1 MVKPTVDYSVYL
13 VTDSGLNHPSR
24 TLVQSVEDSILGGVT
39 LVQLREKDID
49 TPAFI
54 DLARKVHAVTKK
66 YNVPLLIN
74 DNLEVALAIDAEGAH
89 VGQDD
94 ITCVEARRMLGPN
107 KILGIS
113 TGTPEEAQK
122 ALADGAD
129 YIGIGTCFMTQTK
142 SPKRTLGP
150 LGVRAILEVIPVE
163 SVLKTVVIGGIK
175 HDNTRRVVTHSA
187 GAHGRILDGI
197 AVVTGIVGAQD
208 AKVASEQLLS
218 EFKIGHALATAKHQN
233 NIRGAVQDGRAIVED
248 VIKSFPQLLTTLR
261 EKSPL
266 THHISNFVVMNDT
279 ANATLALG
287 GSPIMAPS
295 AAEAEDLSKVVSSV
309 VLNIGT
315 LTDSFVD
322 CMYEA
327 GKHANAQNKPIV
339 FDPVGAG
346 ATKLREDTTRKI
358 LNAMHVDIIK
368 GNAGEIST
376 IAKIIGSG
384 NDKAETIAMR
394 GVDSLGSGFSNP
406 AAVVQAVARRE
417 GCVVAMTGVIDYV
430 SDGFR
435 TVAIENGHAYQGRI
449 TGSGCMIASSIA
461 SFAAISP
468 NDHFAAAVAGIL
480 ALNLAGE
487 HAGTRADVH
496 GPGTFRAAFID
507 EMANLTPQ
515 QMLNEARIKAV
526 IV

>member
-1 MVKPTVDYSVYL
+1 MSKPVVDYSLYL

-24 TLVQSVEDSILGGVT
+24 TLLQSVEDSILGGVT
-39 LVQLREKDID
+39 LVQLREKDLPTD
-49 TPAFI
+49 AFI
-54 DLARKVHAVTKK
+54 DLARKVHAITKK

-74 DNLEVALAIDAEGAH
+74 DNIEVALAIDAEGAH

-94 ITCVEARRMLGPN
+94 ISCVKARQLLGPN

-113 TGTPEEAQK
+113 TGTPEEAKK

-150 LGVRAILEVIPVE
+150 IGVRTILEALPADHP
-163 SVLKTVVIGGIK
+163 LKTVVIGGIK
-175 HDNTRRVVTHSA
+175 DDNTRRVIIHSA
-187 GAHGRILDGI
+187 GANGRILDGI
-197 AVVTGIVGAQD
+197 AVVTGIVGAKD
-208 AKVASEQLLS
+208 AKVASEKLHS
-218 EFKIGHALATAKHQN
+218 EFKAGFDIATKK
-233 NIRGAVQDGRAIVED
+233 IKGDMTGRATVD
-248 VIKSFPQLLTTLR
+248 SVLKSLPQLLTTLR

-266 THHISNFVVMNDT
+266 THHVSNYVVMNDT

-295 AAEAEDLSKVVSSV
+295 AVEAEDLSNVVSSV

-315 LTDSFVD
+315 LTESFVD

-327 GKHANAQNKPIV
+327 GKHANRQSKPVV

-346 ATKLREDTTRKI
+346 ATTLRRETTRKI

-376 IAKIIGSG
+376 VASLIGCDTES
-384 NDKAETIAMR
+384 IAMR
-394 GVDSLGSGFSNP
+394 GVDSLGNGFVNP
-406 AAVVQAVARRE
+406 AAVVQAVATRE
-417 GCVVAMTGVIDYV
+417 NCVVAMTGTIDYV
-430 SDGFR
+430 SDGYR

-449 TGSGCMIASSIA
+449 TGSGCMVASSIA

-487 HAGTRADVH
+487 HAAARSDVH

-507 EMANLTPQ
+507 EIANLTPE
-515 QMLNEARIKAV
+515 QMLSEAKIKA
-526 IV
+526 I

>member
-1 MVKPTVDYSVYL
+1 MSKPVVDYSLYL

-39 LVQLREKDID
+39 LVQLREKELD
-49 TPAFI
+49 TEAFI
-54 DLARKVHAVTKK
+54 VLARKVQAVTKK

-74 DNLEVALAIDAEGAH
+74 DNIDVALAIDAEGAH

-94 ITCVEARRMLGPN
+94 ISCIEARRLLGPN

-113 TGTPEEAQK
+113 TGTPEEAKK
-122 ALADGAD
+122 ALIDGAD

-150 LGVRAILEVIPVE
+150 IGVRTILEAIPANAP
-163 SVLKTVVIGGIK
+163 LKTVVIGGIK
-175 HDNTRRVVTHSA
+175 HDNTRRVITHSA
-187 GAHGRILDGI
+187 GENGRILDGI
-197 AVVTGIVGAQD
+197 SVVTGIVGAAD
-208 AKVASEQLLS
+208 AKKASEQLLQEYRAGYNIAS
-218 EFKIGHALATAKHQN
+218 QRMQGKQVAPTA
-233 NIRGAVQDGRAIVED
+233 IED
-248 VIKSFPQLLTTLR
+248 VLKSFPQLLTTLR

-266 THHISNFVVMNDT
+266 THHISNYVVMNDT

-295 AAEAEDLSKVVSSV
+295 VVEAEDLSKVVSSV

-315 LTDSFVD
+315 LTESFVD
-322 CMYEA
+322 CMLEA
-327 GKHANAQNKPIV
+327 GTHANAQGKPVV

-346 ATKLREDTTRKI
+346 ATTLREATTRKI

-376 IAKIIGSG
+376 IARIVGCDTES
-384 NDKAETIAMR
+384 IAMR
-394 GVDSLGSGFSNP
+394 GVDSIGSGFANP
-406 AAVVQAVARRE
+406 AAVVQAIAKRE
-417 GCVVAMTGVIDYV
+417 NCVVAMTGKVDYV

-435 TVAIENGHAYQGRI
+435 TVAMENGHAYQGRI
-449 TGSGCMIASSIA
+449 TGSGCMTASSIA

-468 NDHFAAAVAGIL
+468 NDNFAAAVAGIL

-487 HAGTRADVH
+487 HAGSREDVR

-507 EMANLTPQ
+507 EMANLTPE
-515 QMLNEARIKAV
+515 QMLTEARIKPAT
-526 IV
+526 I

>member
-1 MVKPTVDYSVYL
+1 MPKPTVDYSLYL
-13 VTDSGLNHPSR
+13 VTDSGFNHPSR
-24 TLVQSVEDSILGGVT
+24 TLLQSVEDSIKGGVT
-39 LVQLREKDID
+39 LVQLREKELD
-49 TPAFI
+49 TKAFI
-54 DLARKVHAVTKK
+54 ELAKKVHEVTKK

-74 DNLEVALAIDAEGAH
+74 DNIEVALAIDAEGAH

-94 ITCVEARRMLGPN
+94 ISCIEARKLLGHD

-113 TGTPEEAQK
+113 TGTPEEAKK

-150 LGVRAILEVIPVE
+150 IGVRTILEAIPKDSE
-163 SVLKTVVIGGIK
+163 LKTVVIGGIK
-175 HDNTRRVVTHSA
+175 HDNTRRVIEHSA
-187 GAHGRILDGI
+187 GSHGRILDGI
-197 AVVTGIVGAQD
+197 AVVTGIVSAQD
-208 AKVASEQLLS
+208 AKLASEQLLK
-218 EFKIGHALATAKHQN
+218 EFRIGYENASKYIQGQYKAQKN
-233 NIRGAVQDGRAIVED
+233 VQDVL
-248 VIKSFPQLLTTLR
+248 KSFPQLLSTLR

-266 THHISNFVVMNDT
+266 THHISNYVVMNDT

-315 LTDSFVD
+315 LTESFVE
-322 CMYEA
+322 CMIEA
-327 GKHANAQNKPIV
+327 GKYANAQSKPIT

-346 ATKLREDTTRKI
+346 ATILRENTTRRI
-358 LNAMHVDIIK
+358 LNSMHVDIIK

-376 IAKIIGSG
+376 IAKIVGCNSE
-384 NDKAETIAMR
+384 NIAMR
-394 GVDSLGSGFSNP
+394 GVDSLGDGFSNP
-406 AAVVQAVARRE
+406 AAVVQTLAKRE
-417 GCVVAMTGVIDYV
+417 RCVVAMTGKIDYV
-430 SDGFR
+430 SDGVR
-435 TVAIENGHAYQGRI
+435 TVAIENGHSYQGRI

-487 HAGTRADVH
+487 HAGNRDDVR

-507 EMANLTPQ
+507 EMANLTPE
-515 QMLNEARIKAV
+515 QMLTEARIQ
-526 IV
+526 II

>member
-1 MVKPTVDYSVYL
+1 MSKPVVDYSVYL
-13 VTDSGLNHPSR
+13 VTDSGLNNPSR
-24 TLVQSVEDSILGGVT
+24 TLLQSIEDSIKGGVT
-39 LVQLREKDID
+39 LVQLREKDLD
-49 TPAFI
+49 TAAFTA
-54 DLARKVHAVTKK
+54 LARQVHAVTKK

-94 ITCVEARRMLGPN
+94 TTCIEARRKLGPN

-113 TGTPEEAQK
+113 TGTPEEARK

-129 YIGIGTCFMTQTK
+129 YIGIGTCYMTQTK

-150 LGVRAILEVIPVE
+150 IGVRAILEALPAE
-163 SVLKTVVIGGIK
+163 AAMRTVVIGGIK
-175 HDNTRRVVTHSA
+175 EDNTYRTVVHSA
-187 GAHGRILDGI
+187 GKNGRVLDGV
-197 AVVTGIVGAQD
+197 AVVTGIVGAKD
-208 AKVASEQLLS
+208 AKVASENLLR
-218 EFKIGHALATAKHQN
+218 EFRA
-233 NIRGAVQDGRAIVED
+233 AVDLVSG
-248 VIKSFPQLLTTLR
+248 KSVASSPPPHKAVDAVLREFPSLLKTLR

-266 THHISNFVVMNDT
+266 THHISNYVVMNDT

-322 CMYEA
+322 CMLVA
-327 GKHANAQNKPIV
+327 GKHANAQHKPVIL
-339 FDPVGAG
+339 DPVGAG
-346 ATKLREDTTRKI
+346 ATSLREATTRRI
-358 LNAMHVDIIK
+358 LNHVHVDIIK
-368 GNAGEIST
+368 GNAGEIAT
-376 IAKIIGSG
+376 IAKLVGC
-384 NDKAETIAMR
+384 ETEAIAMR
-394 GVDSLGSGFSNP
+394 GVDSVGGGFADP
-406 AAVVQAVARRE
+406 ANVVKAVAKRE
-417 GCVVAMTGVIDYV
+417 RCVVAMTGKVDYV
-430 SDGFR
+430 SDGER
-435 TVAIENGHAYQGRI
+435 TVAIDNGHEYQGRI

-487 HAGTRADVH
+487 HAAARSDVR

-507 EMANLTPQ
+507 EMANLKPEDL
-515 QMLNEARIKAV
+515 LNEARIRV
-526 IV
+526 L

>member
-1 MVKPTVDYSVYL
+1 MTKPVVDYSLYL

-39 LVQLREKDID
+39 LVQLREKELSTD
-49 TPAFI
+49 AFI
-54 DLARKVHAVTKK
+54 ELARKVQVVTKK

-74 DNLEVALAIDAEGAH
+74 DNIEVALAIDAEGAH

-94 ITCVEARRMLGPN
+94 ISCVEARKLLGPN

-113 TGTPEEAQK
+113 TGTPEEAKK
-122 ALADGAD
+122 ALEDGAD

-150 LGVRAILEVIPVE
+150 IGVRTILEALPAE
-163 SVLKTVVIGGIK
+163 SSLKTVVIGGIK
-175 HDNTRRVVTHSA
+175 VDNTRRVITHSV
-187 GAHGRILDGI
+187 GANGRILDGI
-197 AVVTGIVGAQD
+197 AVVTGIVGATD
-208 AKVASEQLLS
+208 AKKASEELLFEYKS
-218 EFKIGHALATAKHQN
+218 GFDIASK
-233 NIRGAVQDGRAIVED
+233 RVQGLIEKRASIQD
-248 VIKSFPQLLTTLR
+248 VLKSFPQLLTTLR

-266 THHISNFVVMNDT
+266 THHISNYVVMNDT

-295 AAEAEDLSKVVSSV
+295 AVEAEDLSKVVSSV

-315 LTDSFVD
+315 LTESFVD
-322 CMYEA
+322 CMLEA
-327 GKHANAQNKPIV
+327 GKHANAQSKPIV

-346 ATKLREDTTRKI
+346 ATTLRETTTRKI
-358 LNAMHVDIIK
+358 LNSMHVDIIK

-376 IAKIIGSG
+376 IAKIIGCDTES
-384 NDKAETIAMR
+384 IAMR

-406 AAVVQAVARRE
+406 AAVVQAVAKRE
-417 GCVVAMTGVIDYV
+417 SCVVAMTGKIDYV
-430 SDGFR
+430 SDGTR

-449 TGSGCMIASSIA
+449 TGSGCMIASSIG

-487 HAGTRADVH
+487 HAGARCDVR

-507 EMANLTPQ
+507 EMANLTPE
-515 QMLNEARIKAV
+515 QMLAEMRIKPV
-526 IV
+526 ELSN

>member
-1 MVKPTVDYSVYL
+1 MSKPVVDYSVYL

-24 TLVQSVEDSILGGVT
+24 TLIQSVEDSILGGVT
-39 LVQLREKDID
+39 LVQLREKDLD

-54 DLARKVHAVTKK
+54 DLARNVHQVTKK

-74 DNLEVALAIDAEGAH
+74 DNIDVAIAIDAEGAH

-94 ITCVEARRMLGPN
+94 ISCTEARQRLGPH

-113 TGTPEEAQK
+113 TGTPEEAKK

-142 SPKRTLGP
+142 TPKRTLGP
-150 LGVRAILEVIPVE
+150 IGVRAILEVIPAD
-163 SVLKTVVIGGIK
+163 SPLKTVVIGGIK
-175 HDNTRRVVTHSA
+175 QDNTRRVVAHSA
-187 GAHGRILDGI
+187 GAHGRILDGV
-197 AVVTGIVGAQD
+197 AVVTGIVGAED
-208 AKVASEQLLS
+208 AKEASKQLLVEYKAGYDLAS
-218 EFKIGHALATAKHQN
+218 KRFRKQQEGPQTWELNEFLKG
-233 NIRGAVQDGRAIVED
+233 
-248 VIKSFPQLLTTLR
+248 FPQLLTTLR

-295 AAEAEDLSKVVSSV
+295 AVEAKDLSKVVSSV

-315 LTDSFVD
+315 LTESFVD
-322 CMYEA
+322 CMLEA
-327 GKHANAQNKPIV
+327 GKHANAQSKPVIL
-339 FDPVGAG
+339 DPVGAG
-346 ATKLREDTTRKI
+346 ATSLREETTRKI
-358 LNAMHVDIIK
+358 LNSVHVDIIK

-376 IAKIIGSG
+376 VAKVVGC
-384 NDKAETIAMR
+384 DTETIAMR

-417 GCVVAMTGVIDYV
+417 NCVVAMTGKIDYV
-430 SDGFR
+430 SDGVR
-435 TVAIENGHAYQGRI
+435 TVAIENGHEYQGRI

-487 HAGTRADVH
+487 HAGARDDVR

-507 EMANLTPQ
+507 EMANLKPEQ
-515 QMLNEARIKAV
+515 LFSEARIKT
-526 IV
+526 I

>member
-1 MVKPTVDYSVYL
+1 MSKPAVDYSLYL
-13 VTDSGLNHPSR
+13 VTDTGLNHPSR

-39 LVQLREKDID
+39 LVQLREKELD
-49 TPAFI
+49 TEAFI
-54 DLARKVHAVTKK
+54 ALAREVQVVTKK

-74 DNLEVALAIDAEGAH
+74 DNIEVALAIDAEGAH

-94 ITCVEARRMLGPN
+94 IPCVEARRLLGPN

-113 TGTPEEAQK
+113 TGTPEEAKK

-142 SPKRTLGP
+142 SPKRTLGHI
-150 LGVRAILEVIPVE
+150 GVRTILEVIPADAPI
-163 SVLKTVVIGGIK
+163 KTVVIGGIK
-175 HDNTRRVVTHSA
+175 HDNTRRVIAHSA
-187 GAHGRILDGI
+187 GSNGRILDGI
-197 AVVTGIVGAQD
+197 AVVTGIVGAVD
-208 AKVASEQLLS
+208 ARIASEQLLS
-218 EFKIGHALATAKHQN
+218 EFKAGFDLASQRRQGKVAP
-233 NIRGAVQDGRAIVED
+233 AASVED
-248 VIKSFPQLLTTLR
+248 VLKSLPDLLTTLK

-266 THHISNFVVMNDT
+266 THHISNYVVMNDT

-295 AAEAEDLSKVVSSV
+295 ASEAEDLSKVVSSV

-315 LTDSFVD
+315 LTESFVE
-322 CMYEA
+322 CMLEA
-327 GKHANAQNKPIV
+327 GQHANAQAKPVIL
-339 FDPVGAG
+339 DPVGAG
-346 ATKLREDTTRKI
+346 ATTLREATTRRI

-376 IAKIIGSG
+376 IARIIGCNS
-384 NDKAETIAMR
+384 ESIAMR
-394 GVDSLGSGFSNP
+394 GVDSIGSGFTDPS
-406 AAVVQAVARRE
+406 AVVRAVAKRE
-417 GCVVAMTGVIDYV
+417 NCVVAMTGEVDYV
-430 SDGFR
+430 SDGVR
-435 TVAIENGHAYQGRI
+435 TVAIENGHPYQGRI

-468 NDHFAAAVAGIL
+468 KDHFAAAVAGIL

-487 HAGTRADVH
+487 HAGVRDDVR

-507 EMANLTPQ
+507 EIANLNPEQLLT
-515 QMLNEARIKAV
+515 EARVKTV
-526 IV
+526 VV

>member
-1 MVKPTVDYSVYL
+1 MTKPVVDYSLYL

-24 TLVQSVEDSILGGVT
+24 SLIQSVEDSIRGGVT
-39 LVQLREKDID
+39 LVQLREKNLD
-49 TPAFI
+49 TEAFI
-54 DLARKVHAVTKK
+54 ALARQVHAITKK

-74 DNLEVALAIDAEGAH
+74 DNIDVALAIDAEGAH

-94 ITCVEARRMLGPN
+94 ITCIEARRLLGPN

-113 TGTPEEAQK
+113 TGTPQEAQK

-150 LGVRAILEVIPVE
+150 IGVRTILEALPADH
-163 SVLKTVVIGGIK
+163 SLKTVVIGGIK
-175 HDNTRRVVTHSA
+175 SDNTRRVVAHSA

-197 AVVTGIVGAQD
+197 AVVTGIVGAAD
-208 AKVASEQLLS
+208 AKVASEELLS
-218 EFKIGHALATAKHQN
+218 EFKAGWEIASKHHN
-233 NIRGAVQDGRAIVED
+233 KTTTIDTVEQEKK
-248 VIKSFPQLLTTLR
+248 IIQSLPTLLQTLR

-295 AAEAEDLSKVVSSV
+295 ATEAEDLSKVVSSV

-315 LTDSFVD
+315 LTESFVE
-322 CMYEA
+322 CMLEA
-327 GKHANAQNKPIV
+327 GKFANAQGNPVV

-346 ATKLREDTTRKI
+346 ATKLRENTTRRI
-358 LNAMHVDIIK
+358 LNAIHVDIIK

-376 IAKIIGSG
+376 IANLIGCSSTE
-384 NDKAETIAMR
+384 KTIAMR
-394 GVDSLGSGFSNP
+394 GVDSIGDGFSNP
-406 AAVVQAVARRE
+406 AAIVQAVAKRE
-417 GCVVAMTGVIDYV
+417 KCVVVMTGKVDYV

-435 TVAIENGHAYQGRI
+435 TVAISNGHPLMGRI
-449 TGSGCMIASSIA
+449 TGSGCMVASSIA

-468 NDHFAAAVAGIL
+468 SDHFAAAIAGVL

-487 HAGTRADVH
+487 HASARDDVR

-507 EMANLTPQ
+507 EMANLTPE
-515 QMLNEARIKAV
+515 QMLAEAKIATV
-526 IV
+526 QV

>member
-1 MVKPTVDYSVYL
+1 MTKAVDYSLYL
-13 VTDSGLNHPSR
+13 VTDSGLNHRSR
-24 TLVQSVEDSILGGVT
+24 SLLQSIEDSIKGGVT
-39 LVQLREKDID
+39 LVQLREKELD

-54 DLARKVHAVTKK
+54 DLAKKVHEVTKK

-74 DNLEVALAIDAEGAH
+74 DNIEVALAINAEGVH

-94 ITCVEARRMLGPN
+94 ITCVEARKLLGDD

-113 TGTPEEAQK
+113 TGTPEEAMK

-142 SPKRTLGP
+142 TPKRTLGP
-150 LGVRAILEVIPVE
+150 IGVRTILETLPKD
-163 SVLKTVVIGGIK
+163 SHLKTVVIGGIK
-175 HDNTRRVVTHSA
+175 EDNTRRVIEHSA
-187 GAHGRILDGI
+187 GSNGRILDGI
-197 AVVTGIVGAQD
+197 AVVTGIVGAVD
-208 AKVASEQLLS
+208 AKVASEKLLS
-218 EFKIGHALATAKHQN
+218 EFKTGYENAAKYIQGN
-233 NIRGAVQDGRAIVED
+233 LRQQASVDD
-248 VIKSFPQLLTTLR
+248 VLKSFPQLLSTLR

-266 THHISNFVVMNDT
+266 THHISNYVVMNDT

-295 AAEAEDLSKVVSSV
+295 VAEAEDLSKIVSSV

-322 CMYEA
+322 CMIEA
-327 GKHANAQNKPIV
+327 GKHANALSKPIT

-346 ATKLREDTTRKI
+346 ATTLRGETTRRI

-376 IAKIIGSG
+376 IAKIIGCDTES
-384 NDKAETIAMR
+384 IAMR
-394 GVDSLGSGFSNP
+394 GVDSVGSGFSNP
-406 AAVVQAVARRE
+406 SAVVQAVAKRE
-417 GCVVAMTGVIDYV
+417 KCVVAMTGKIDYV
-430 SDGFR
+430 SDGTR

-487 HAGTRADVH
+487 HAANREDVR

-507 EMANLTPQ
+507 EMANLLPE
-515 QMLNEARIKAV
+515 QMLLEAKIKS
-526 IV
+526 IN

>member
-1 MVKPTVDYSVYL
+1 MTKPTVDYSVYL

-24 TLVQSVEDSILGGVT
+24 TLIQSVEDSILGGVT
-39 LVQLREKDID
+39 LVQLREKDLD
-49 TPAFI
+49 TPAFT

-74 DNLEVALAIDAEGAH
+74 DNLDVALAIDAEGAH

-94 ITCVEARRMLGPN
+94 ISCVEARRILGPN

-150 LGVRAILEVIPVE
+150 LGVRAILEVLPAE
-163 SVLKTVVIGGIK
+163 SELKTVVIGGIK
-175 HDNTRRVVTHSA
+175 HDNTRRVVVHSA
-187 GAHGRILDGI
+187 GANGRILDGI

-208 AKVASEQLLS
+208 AKLATEQLAS
-218 EFKIGHALATAKHQN
+218 EFKIGHALATTKLQN
-233 NIRGAVQDGRAIVED
+233 NARGAAEDGRLSVED

-266 THHISNFVVMNDT
+266 THHISNYVVMNDT

-295 AAEAEDLSKVVSSV
+295 ASEAEDLSKVVSSV

-315 LTDSFVD
+315 LTESFVD

-327 GKHANAQNKPIV
+327 GKHANAQNKPV
-339 FDPVGAG
+339 VLDPVGAG
-346 ATKLREDTTRKI
+346 ATKLREETTHKI
-358 LNAMHVDIIK
+358 LNSMHVDIIK

-376 IAKIIGSG
+376 IAKIIGGESL
-384 NDKAETIAMR
+384 KAENIAMR

-417 GCVVAMTGVIDYV
+417 GSVVAMTGVTDYV

-487 HAGTRADVH
+487 HAGNRADVH

-507 EMANLTPQ
+507 EIANLTPE
-515 QMLNEARIKAV
+515 QMLNEARIKV
-526 IV
+526 VTI

>member
-1 MVKPTVDYSVYL
+1 MSKPIVDYSLYL

-24 TLVQSVEDSILGGVT
+24 TLVQTVEDSIRGGVT
-39 LVQLREKDID
+39 LVQLREKELD
-49 TPAFI
+49 TEAFTA
-54 DLARKVHAVTKK
+54 LARQVHTVTKK

-74 DNLEVALAIDAEGAH
+74 DNIDVALAIDAEGAH

-94 ITCVEARRMLGPN
+94 ITCVEARRLLGPN

-113 TGTPEEAQK
+113 TGTSQEAQK

-142 SPKRTLGP
+142 TPKRTLGP
-150 LGVRAILEVIPVE
+150 IGVRAILEAIPADYPMR
-163 SVLKTVVIGGIK
+163 TVVIGGIK
-175 HDNTRRVVTHSA
+175 HDNTRRTVKHSA
-187 GAHGRILDGI
+187 GANGRILDGI
-197 AVVTGIVGAQD
+197 AVVTGIVGAVD
-208 AKVASEQLLS
+208 AKAASEQLLS
-218 EFKIGHALATAKHQN
+218 EFKAGYEHATSDFKGEN
-233 NIRGAVQDGRAIVED
+233 VAVRASVED
-248 VIKSFPQLLTTLR
+248 VLKSFPKLLSTLR

-266 THHISNFVVMNDT
+266 THHISNYVAMNDS

-295 AAEAEDLSKVVSSV
+295 ADEAEDLSKVVSSV

-315 LTDSFVD
+315 LTQSFVE
-322 CMYEA
+322 CMLEA
-327 GKHANAQNKPIV
+327 GKHANAQGKAVV

-346 ATKLREDTTRKI
+346 ATKLRETTASNI
-358 LNAMHVDIIK
+358 LNALHVDIIK

-376 IAKIIGSG
+376 IAKLIGCTTE
-384 NDKAETIAMR
+384 NIAMR
-394 GVDSLGSGFSNP
+394 GVDSLGDGFSDP
-406 AAVVQAVARRE
+406 AAVVKAVAKRE
-417 GCVVAMTGVIDYV
+417 NCVVAMTGKVDYV
-430 SDGFR
+430 SDGVR
-435 TVAIENGHAYQGRI
+435 TVAIENGHSYQGRI

-487 HAGTRADVH
+487 HAGARDDVR
-496 GPGTFRAAFID
+496 GPGTFRPAFID
-507 EMANLTPQ
+507 EMANLTPE
-515 QMLNEARIKAV
+515 QMLTEARIKTLQL
-526 IV
+526 

>member
-1 MVKPTVDYSVYL
+1 MAKPVVDYSVYL
-13 VTDSGLNHPSR
+13 VTDSDLNHPSR

-39 LVQLREKDID
+39 LVQLREKDLGNQS
-49 TPAFI
+49 FI
-54 DLARKVHAVTKK
+54 ELARKVLAITRK

-74 DNLEVALAIDAEGAH
+74 DNIFVALAIGAEGAH

-94 ITCVEARRMLGPN
+94 ISCVEARRLLGPD

-142 SPKRTLGP
+142 TPKRTLGP
-150 LGVRAILEVIPVE
+150 IGIRTILEALPANND
-163 SVLKTVVIGGIK
+163 LKTVAIGGIK
-175 HDNTRRVVTHSA
+175 DDNTRRVVAHSA
-187 GAHGRILDGI
+187 GSNGRVLDGV
-197 AVVTGIVGAQD
+197 AVVTGIVGAVD
-208 AKVASEQLLS
+208 AKLASEKLLV
-218 EFKIGHALATAKHQN
+218 EYKAGREEGLKRVQGELFK
-233 NIRGAVQDGRAIVED
+233 GRTQVES
-248 VIKSFPQLLTTLR
+248 VLQTLPQLLVTLR

-266 THHISNFVVMNDT
+266 THHISNYVVMNDT

-295 AAEAEDLSKVVSSV
+295 AMEAPDLSKVVSSV

-322 CMYEA
+322 CMLVA
-327 GKHANAQNKPIV
+327 GKHANAQGKPVI

-346 ATKLREDTTRKI
+346 ATSLRRETARRI
-358 LNAMHVDIIK
+358 LNHMHVDIIK

-376 IAKIIGSG
+376 IASIIGCDTES
-384 NDKAETIAMR
+384 IAMR

-406 AAVVQAVARRE
+406 AAVIEAIARRE
-417 GCVVAMTGVIDYV
+417 NCVVVMTGKTDYV
-430 SDGFR
+430 SDGVR
-435 TVAIENGHAYQGRI
+435 TVAIENGHEYQGRI
-449 TGSGCMIASSIA
+449 TGSGCIVASSIA

-468 NDHFAAAVAGIL
+468 NDHFAAAIAGVL
-480 ALNLAGE
+480 AINLAGE
-487 HAGTRADVH
+487 HAGNRDDVR

-507 EMANLTPQ
+507 EMANLKPEQLLT
-515 QMLNEARIKAV
+515 EAKINTISLRS
-526 IV
+526 